1 MLRASERRFRDMA
14 DTAPVLMWVSG
25 PDKLCTW
32 FNRPWLDFV
41 GRSMEQEVG
50 DGWAENVH
58 PGDLLSCVR
67 TYETSFDARKSFSM
81 EYRLRR
87 HDGVYRWVLDNGT
100 PLYESG
106 RFTGYIGSCVDIT
119 DRKEA
124 ETALRDREA
133 EMELV
138 ARTTPVALTR
148 CSRDLRYLYI
158 NQAGANILG
167 LTPEQVI
174 GRPVRDVMNAEA
186 FAVVQPHIERVLGG
200 ETVEYEEEIPYV
212 AGSRWMRVT
221 YVPDVA
227 ANGDVAGWIG
237 SIVDITER
245 KRAELDIAR
254 LYDALQES
262 DRRKDEFLAILAHEL
277 RNPLAPVRN
286 ATQYLKLRQLE
297 DPEVR
302 RPIELI
308 DRQVSQMT
316 RLIEDLL
323 DISRISRGTLELRR
337 APVQMADLV
346 QTAVDACRHEIDG
359 RGHALRMSVP
369 VEPLTIHGDR
379 ARLVQALCNL
389 IGNAVKFSRSG
400 DPIEIGARASDG
412 HLLIS
417 VRDHG
422 AGIPPENLEKVFE
435 LFVQLDRS
443 LERQG
448 GLGVG
453 LTLTRQIVELHG
465 GTIEA
470 RSEGRGHGSEF
481 VVRLPIGVVPEPEPS
496 EAAVKTNGP
505 SRRILVVDDNADT
518 VDSLATVLEFS
529 GHRVD
534 KAFDGIAAY
543 DATARLLPDVVL
555 LDIGMPKMNGYDV
568 ARRIREQPWGE
579 RIHLVALTGW
589 GQQED
594 KRRAREAGFDA
605 HLVKPID
612 AAALERVLADL
623 TA

>member
-1 MLRASERRFRDMA
+1 
-14 DTAPVLMWVSG
+14 
-25 PDKLCTW
+25 
-32 FNRPWLDFV
+32 
-41 GRSMEQEVG
+41 
-50 DGWAENVH
+50 
-58 PGDLLSCVR
+58 
-67 TYETSFDARKSFSM
+67 
-81 EYRLRR
+81 
-87 HDGVYRWVLDNGT
+87 
-100 PLYESG
+100 
-106 RFTGYIGSCVDIT
+106 
-119 DRKEA
+119 
-124 ETALRDREA
+124 
-133 EMELV
+133 
-138 ARTTPVALTR
+138 
-148 CSRDLRYLYI
+148 
-158 NQAGANILG
+158 
-167 LTPEQVI
+167 
-174 GRPVRDVMNAEA
+174 
-186 FAVVQPHIERVLGG
+186 
-200 ETVEYEEEIPYV
+200 
-212 AGSRWMRVT
+212 
-221 YVPDVA
+221 
-227 ANGDVAGWIG
+227 
-237 SIVDITER
+237 
-245 KRAELDIAR
+245 
-254 LYDALQES
+254 
-262 DRRKDEFLAILAHEL
+262 
-277 RNPLAPVRN
+277 
-286 ATQYLKLRQLE
+286 
-297 DPEVR
+297 VR

-308 DRQVSQMT
+308 DRQVSQMS

-337 APVQMADLV
+337 EPVQMADLV

-470 RSEGRGHGSEF
+470 RSEGRGHGTEF
-481 VVRLPIGVVPEPEPS
+481 VVRLPIGVVPAPEPS
-496 EAAVKTNGP
+496 EAVVKPSGP
-505 SRRILVVDDNADT
+505 ARRILVVDDNADT

-594 KRRAREAGFDA
+594 KRRAQEAGFDA